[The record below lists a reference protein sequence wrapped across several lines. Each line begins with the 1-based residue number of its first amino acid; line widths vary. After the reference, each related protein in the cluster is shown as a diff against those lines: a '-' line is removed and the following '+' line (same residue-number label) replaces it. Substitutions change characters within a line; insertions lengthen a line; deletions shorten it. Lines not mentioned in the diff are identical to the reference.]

1 MMPDSQPASQS
12 GQIFQINISSGGVPK
27 RAVLRGLITTS
38 GVDGDMQANL
48 DVHGGIERA
57 VCLYS
62 LERITALQAEGHP
75 IFPGSAGENLTLSN
89 LDWDLIVP
97 GICIALGT
105 DVLLEIT
112 RYTSPCK
119 TIAASFL
126 DQDFSRISQ
135 KIYPGW
141 SRVYAR
147 VLKSGVVE
155 PGDAAQV
162 LLPENRG

>member
-1 MMPDSQPASQS
+1 MPGLLHASQS
-12 GQIFQINISSGGVPK
+12 GQIFQINVSLGGVPK
-27 RAVLRGLITTS
+27 RAVLRGMINES
-38 GVDGDMQANL
+38 GVYGDRQANL
-48 DVHGGIERA
+48 DVHGGVERA

-75 IFPGSAGENLTLSN
+75 IFPGSVGENLVLSN

-97 GICIALGT
+97 GVRIALGD

-135 KIYPGW
+135 KTYPGW

-147 VLKSGVVE
+147 VLKPGVVE
-155 PGDAAQV
+155 PGDEVQV
-162 LLPENRG
+162 LLPEHPG